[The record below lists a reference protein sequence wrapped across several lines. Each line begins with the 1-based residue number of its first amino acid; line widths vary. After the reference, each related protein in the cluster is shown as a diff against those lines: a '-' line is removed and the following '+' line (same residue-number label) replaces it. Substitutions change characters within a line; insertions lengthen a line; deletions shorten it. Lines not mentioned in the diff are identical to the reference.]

1 MKKTFTASPM
11 KKTDISRIVHF
22 ALKEDVGRG
31 DITTNF
37 LVPPMHKSRAV
48 ITTKEDAVVC
58 GTAFASE
65 VFRQLDHKLHVTFK
79 HKDGDRL
86 RKGDVVVCLEGRTRA
101 ILTGERVALNFLS
114 YLSAIATQ
122 TRRFCDAVKPYP
134 VQVLDTRK
142 TTPGQRLMERYAVVC
157 GGGVNHR
164 FNLNDMVLMKDNHRV
179 ISQKNERLSE
189 TVRRLHCKTHKKVE
203 IEVDHLWELKDVLEA
218 HPEMILLDNMSVPEL
233 KKAVS
238 LIQRSCPDGKRPLL
252 EASGGISLSNIHAV
266 AATGVNRISIGSLT
280 HTRTAVDMS
289 LEVLDE

>member
-1 MKKTFTASPM
+1 MYKTSVAIPM
-11 KKTDISRIVHF
+11 KKIDISRIVCL

-37 LVPPMHKSRAV
+37 LVPRMHKSRAI
-48 ITTKEDAVVC
+48 ITSKEDAVVC

-79 HKDGDRL
+79 HKDGDCL
-86 RKGDVVVCLEGRTRA
+86 RKGDVVVSLEGRTRA

-122 TRRFCDAVKPYP
+122 TRRFCDAVKPYD
-134 VQVLDTRK
+134 VQILDTRK
-142 TTPGQRLMERYAVVC
+142 TTPGQRLMERYAVAC
-157 GGGVNHR
+157 GGGINHR

-179 ISQKNERLSE
+179 ISQKKERLSE

-218 HPEMILLDNMSVPEL
+218 HPEMILLDNMSVSEL
-233 KKAVS
+233 KKAVN
-238 LIQRSCPDGKRPLL
+238 LIRKSCPEGKRPLL
-252 EASGGISLSNIHAV
+252 EASGGISLTNVHAV

-289 LEVLDE
+289 LEIVDE